1 MASKE
6 DVVALFEK
14 LEAYPGIGKDVGLAL
29 LQKTQDFN
37 EIAEGANVLNDA
49 IMSAELAEQA
59 AEKTFFESRQTE
71 FNESRD
77 AARTAAFIETARRH
91 APKPVDEV
99 VEAEPVDEVHPGKAN
114 PRG

>member
-49 IMSAELAEQA
+49 INSAEI
-59 AEKTFFESRQTE
+59 AEKAAAKSFMEARAAD
-71 FNESRD
+71 FNASRD
-77 AARTAAFIETARRH
+77 AARTAAFVETAQRH
-91 APKPVDEV
+91 APKS
-99 VEAEPVDEVHPGKAN
+99 PGKK
-114 PRG
+114 